1 MYLAIT
7 LRPIFPIWSQK
18 TRAIRF
24 IERSDYSPM
33 MAFFTAYVAVTIGS
47 NGFIIGANPRTNVKD
62 KEKIK

>member
-1 MYLAIT
+1 
-7 LRPIFPIWSQK
+7 
-18 TRAIRF
+18 
-24 IERSDYSPM
+24 M